1 MPWLLIYGSETLYYL
16 IGHLPIFLLEQNQIF
31 LLINIISNKSGYIY
45 IIHIIIH
52 IYYNHDEYIKNQEF
66 NHFQYMHVHMNSH
79 LLYTIITII
88 TIIMIVIIIYYC
100 YSLLLFFK

>member
-1 MPWLLIYGSETLYYL
+1 MAVDLRIRNTILLDRTFTNFL
-16 IGHLPIFLLEQNQIF
+16 IGAKSDFS